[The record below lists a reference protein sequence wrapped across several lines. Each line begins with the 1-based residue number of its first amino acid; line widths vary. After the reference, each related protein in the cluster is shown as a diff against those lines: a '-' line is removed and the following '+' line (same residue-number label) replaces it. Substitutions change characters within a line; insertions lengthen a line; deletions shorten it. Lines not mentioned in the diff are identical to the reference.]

1 MVQTESQSRRNQDRS
16 EEYLMRTGPL
26 RCTIIAVTGAVVVAV
41 SPLAAEP
48 VALRGYNA
56 AIGESSVSGISSGA
70 FMAVQFGTA
79 WSSVIKGV
87 GVIAGGPYWCAKAD
101 ADDFINGFTLPIMTA
116 TGSCMTGPPPDLNIF
131 IAKADAKAAS
141 GDIDPLPNLRRQKV
155 YLFHGTNDAVVAKS
169 VTDAAADFYR
179 HYLGDGSRGNLYYQS
194 AVGAGHSLVV
204 RQQPDING
212 LNNCPDN
219 QGPFIDQ
226 CGYDQ
231 AGIVLQHIYG
241 ALSPPNRGQ
250 LAGTMQR
257 FDQSAYSGP
266 DDPGALSLGDTGF
279 VFVPKDC
286 ADGAACRVHI
296 ALHGC
301 KQDVGDID
309 RKFIDDTG
317 YNSWA
322 DTNHLI
328 VLYPQTSSSSFAPFN
343 PQACWDWWSYVNHE
357 DSYVTKSGAQIKAI
371 KAMLDALTAKAAPV
385 VTPAAA
391 SVDTA
396 PTALAIVDTS
406 DTSADLVWKAVGGA
420 TAYRISRAEADGP
433 FAVISDTTGPSFGDS
448 GLKPH
453 AAYRW
458 RVAAVINNVEGPVSI
473 EATASTRSTPA
484 PCDTPGTCPI
494 AR

>member
-1 MVQTESQSRRNQDRS
+1 MS
-16 EEYLMRTGPL
+16 TGPL
-26 RCTIIAVTGAVVVAV
+26 RNAVIAFTAIIAV

-56 AIGESSVSGISSGA
+56 AIGESSISGISSGA

-116 TGSCMTGPPPDLNIF
+116 TGSCMKGPPPDLNIF
-131 IAKADAKAAS
+131 IAKADAKAAA
-141 GDIDPLPNLRRQKV
+141 GEIDPLENLRRQKV
-155 YLFHGTNDAVVAKS
+155 YMFHGTNDAVVAKS

-179 HYLGDGSRGNLYYQS
+179 HYLGDGNRGNLYYQS

-204 RQQPDING
+204 RQQPDVSG
-212 LNNCPDN
+212 LNNCADN

-231 AGIVLQHIYG
+231 AGILLQHIYG
-241 ALSPPNRGQ
+241 AFNPPNRGQ
-250 LAGTMQR
+250 LSGAMLR
-257 FDQSAYSGP
+257 FHQSVYSGT
-266 DDPGALSLGDTGF
+266 DDPVTLSLGDSGF

-286 ADGAACRVHI
+286 ADGQACRVHI

-301 KQDVGDID
+301 KQDAGDID
-309 RKFIDDTG
+309 RKFVDDTG
-317 YNSWA
+317 YNAWA

-328 VLYPQTSSSSFAPFN
+328 VLYPQTMTSSFAPFN

-357 DSYVTKSGAQIKAI
+357 DSYVTKSGVQIRAI
-371 KAMLDALTAKAAPV
+371 KAMLDALTASAVPV
-385 VTPAAA
+385 MAAA
-391 SVDTA
+391 TPGDAA
-396 PTALAIVDTS
+396 PTALAVVDTS
-406 DTSADLVWKAVGGA
+406 DTGADVVWNPVGGA
-420 TAYRISRAEADGP
+420 SAYRVSRAEADGP
-433 FAVISDTTGPSFGDS
+433 FAAIADVAGPSFGDS

-453 AAYRW
+453 TTYRW
-458 RVAAVINNVEGPVSI
+458 RVAAVIGGVEGPASI

-484 PCDTPGTCPI
+484 PCDNPGSCPI
-494 AR
+494 GR

>member
-1 MVQTESQSRRNQDRS
+1 MS
-16 EEYLMRTGPL
+16 TGPL
-26 RCTIIAVTGAVVVAV
+26 RNAVIAFTAIIAV

-56 AIGESSVSGISSGA
+56 AIGESSISGISSGA

-116 TGSCMTGPPPDLNIF
+116 TGSCMKGPPPDLNIF
-131 IAKADAKAAS
+131 TAKADAKAAA
-141 GDIDPLPNLRRQKV
+141 GDIDPLQNLRRQKV
-155 YLFHGTNDAVVAKS
+155 YLFHGYNDAVVAKS

-204 RQQPDING
+204 RQQPDVSG
-212 LNNCPDN
+212 LNNCADN
-219 QGPFIDQ
+219 LGPFIDQ

-231 AGIVLQHIYG
+231 AGILLQHIYG
-241 ALSPPNRGQ
+241 ALNPPNRGQ
-250 LAGTMQR
+250 LTGTVQR
-257 FDQSAYSGP
+257 FDQSVYARLHDTSS
-266 DDPGALSLGDTGF
+266 LSLGDTGF
-279 VFVPKDC
+279 VFVPRDC
-286 ADGAACRVHI
+286 ADGQPCRVHI

-301 KQDVGDID
+301 KQDFGDID

-317 YNSWA
+317 YNAWA

-328 VLYPQTSSSSFAPFN
+328 VLYPQTMTSSFAPFN
-343 PQACWDWWSYVNHE
+343 PQACWDWWGYVNHE
-357 DSYVTKSGAQIKAI
+357 DGYVTKSGVQIRAV
-371 KAMLDALTAKAAPV
+371 KAMLDALTAGAAPATPVAAPV
-385 VTPAAA
+385 DA
-391 SVDTA
+391 A

-406 DTSADLVWKAVGGA
+406 DTSADLVWNAVGGA

-433 FAVISDTTGPSFGDS
+433 FAAISDIAGPSFGDS

-453 AAYRW
+453 AVYRW
-458 RVAAVINNVEGPVSI
+458 RIAAVVNGVEGPASI

-484 PCDTPGTCPI
+484 PCDNPGTCPVG
-494 AR
+494 R

>member
-1 MVQTESQSRRNQDRS
+1 MSR
-16 EEYLMRTGPL
+16 GPL
-26 RCTIIAVTGAVVVAV
+26 RSIVIGHACAAVVAA

-48 VALRGYNA
+48 MALRGYNA

-101 ADDFINGFTLPIMTA
+101 ADDVIDGFTLPIMTA
-116 TGSCMTGPPPDLNIF
+116 TGSCMQGPPPDLNIL
-131 IAKADAKAAS
+131 IAKSDAKAAS
-141 GDIDPLPNLRRQKV
+141 GDIDPLQNLRRQKV

-179 HYLGDGSRGNLYYQS
+179 HYLGDGGRGNLFYQS

-204 RQQPDING
+204 RQASGTDG
-212 LNNCPDN
+212 LNQCADN

-231 AGIVLQHIYG
+231 AGILLQHIYG
-241 ALSPPNRGQ
+241 ALNPPNRGQ
-250 LAGTMQR
+250 LTGTMLR
-257 FDQSAYSGP
+257 FDQSVYSRP
-266 DDPGALSLGDTGF
+266 DDPVTLSLGDTGF

-286 ADGAACRVHI
+286 DDGRACRVHI

-301 KQDVGDID
+301 KQDAGDIE
-309 RKFIDDTG
+309 RRFVDDTG

-322 DTNHLI
+322 DTNRLI
-328 VLYPQTSSSSFAPFN
+328 VLYPQTRTSSFAPFN

-357 DSYVTKSGAQIKAI
+357 DNYVTKSGAQIKAV
-371 KAMLDALTAKAAPV
+371 KAMLDALTAAASPS
-385 VTPAAA
+385 TPAASPEA
-391 SVDTA
+391 AA
-396 PTALAIVDTS
+396 PGALAVVDTS
-406 DTSADLVWKAVGGA
+406 DTSADIVWSSITGV
-420 TAYRISRAEADGP
+420 TTYRVWRADADGA
-433 FAVISDTTGPSFGDS
+433 FTAVSDVAGSSFGDS
-448 GLKPH
+448 GLKPNSV
-453 AAYRW
+453 YRW
-458 RVAAVINNVEGPVSI
+458 RVAALVNGTEGPASV
-473 EATASTRSTPA
+473 EVTASTLPTPA

-494 AR
+494 GR

>member
-1 MVQTESQSRRNQDRS
+1 
-16 EEYLMRTGPL
+16 MRTELL
-26 RCTIIAVTGAVVVAV
+26 RSAVIALTSAMVTAV

-48 VALRGYNA
+48 LVLRGYNA
-56 AIGESSVSGISSGA
+56 AIRESSISGISSGA

-116 TGSCMTGPPPDLNIF
+116 TGSCMTGPPPDLDIL

-141 GDIDPLPNLRRQKV
+141 GDIDPLQNLRRQKV
-155 YLFHGTNDAVVAKS
+155 YLFHGTNDAVVAKP

-179 HYLGDGSRGNLYYQS
+179 HYLGDENRGNLYYQS

-204 RQQPDING
+204 RQQPEING
-212 LNNCPDN
+212 LNDCAAN

-231 AGIVLQHIYG
+231 AGIILQHIYG
-241 ALSPPNRGQ
+241 ALNPPNRGQ
-250 LAGTMQR
+250 LTGTMQR
-257 FDQSAYSGP
+257 FDQSVYSGTY
-266 DDPGALSLGDTGF
+266 DTGALSLGDTGF

-286 ADGAACRVHI
+286 ADGEACRVHI

-301 KQDVGDID
+301 KQDAGDID

-328 VLYPQTSSSSFAPFN
+328 VLYPQTTSSSFAPFN

-357 DSYVTKSGAQIKAI
+357 DSYVTKLGAQIKAI
-371 KAMLDALTAKAAPV
+371 KAMLDALTARAAPV
-385 VTPAAA
+385 TAPAASPDA
-391 SVDTA
+391 A

-406 DTSADLVWKAVGGA
+406 DTGADIVWTPVSGA
-420 TAYRISRAEADGP
+420 TVYRVWRADAGGP
-433 FAVISDTTGPSFGDS
+433 FATISDSAGPSFGDS
-448 GLKPH
+448 GLKPQSV
-453 AAYRW
+453 YRW
-458 RVAAVINNVEGPVSI
+458 RVAAVINGAEGPVSI
-473 EATASTRSTPA
+473 EATASTLSTPA
-484 PCDTPGTCPI
+484 PCDTPGTCLI
-494 AR
+494 GR